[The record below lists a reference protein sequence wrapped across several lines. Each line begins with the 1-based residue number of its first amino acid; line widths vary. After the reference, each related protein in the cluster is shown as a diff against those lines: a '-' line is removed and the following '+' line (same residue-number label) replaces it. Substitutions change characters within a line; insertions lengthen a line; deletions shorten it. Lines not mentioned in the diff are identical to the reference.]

1 MSNKTLAIIK
11 PDAVAKNAIGDI
23 VAKIQ
28 SAGFQVNGLRL
39 TKLSAEQAGMFYAVH
54 KERPFY
60 GELIEYMTSGPVV
73 PLALTKDNAV
83 ADFRKLIGATNP
95 EEAEEGTI
103 RKLYGDSIA
112 ANAIHGSDSDEN
124 AAIETAFFFRANEL
138 V

>member
-11 PDAVAKNAIGDI
+11 PDAVGKNVIGEI
-23 VAKIQ
+23 VAKIT
-28 SAGFQVNGLRL
+28 SAGFKVNGLRL
-39 TKLSAEQAGMFYAVH
+39 IKLSAEQAGMFYEIH
-54 KERPFY
+54 KDRPFY

-73 PLALTKDNAV
+73 PLALTKENAV
-83 ADFRKLIGATNP
+83 ADFRALIGATNP
-95 EEAEEGTI
+95 EEAEAGTI

-124 AAIETAFFFRANEL
+124 AANEISFFFRSNEL